1 MKSGR
6 ALLKYS
12 LAAMC
17 ASTLVGCGSAPVADK
32 EPETVSVAAIPES
45 APLAEIPE
53 AEPKPTVVVR
63 PSVVTP
69 STTTVARNNTNRAAE
84 ALREQ
89 RRAELEAK
97 RMEYHQRWE
106 TEQQRKLLAAQAEKQ
121 RQLREREQL
130 AAQAELQRN
139 LQQRQQLVIRPT
151 RPRAQPRKVN
161 YAPAPRAQI
170 PMQVAYADPVGGQG
184 NGNYSAASLTGSF
197 AGQPAVLSLIEK
209 LARKGFER
217 DYLYGVFSQ
226 AQYRDDIA
234 QIWAKYYAK
243 GGEDAKPKG
252 SGGGGYPSY
261 RGKFL
266 TPGNVAKGRN
276 FWGRYAAHLMRAE
289 QQYGVP
295 AEYIVGIMGVETR
308 WGEILGKHRVLE
320 ALLTSAVAVPHRA
333 NFFLGEA
340 ENFMLMT
347 RSERMDPLTP
357 KGSYAGAMGYGQF
370 MPSSFKSY
378 AVDFDGDGIRDL
390 WNPVDAIGSIAN
402 YFARHGWR
410 PGESV
415 VVPAS
420 VSSNNYYSMP
430 DGFKTKYSLGN
441 LAQNGVVPAQ
451 PYRASG
457 SAHLLALSHDGGKMP
472 FIGFNNFYVITR
484 YNHSN
489 YYAMAVH
496 ELGNT
501 IKQGVGT
508 IYAQR

>member
-12 LAAMC
+12 VAAIC
-17 ASTLVGCGSAPVADK
+17 ASTLVGCGSAPVSDTA
-32 EPETVSVAAIPES
+32 PETSNTLTTTVPES
-45 APLAEIPE
+45 APLEQAEVPTTEEGVIAAPTKSVN
-53 AEPKPTVVVR
+53 ANKP
-63 PSVVTP
+63 
-69 STTTVARNNTNRAAE
+69 NNTNTAQRQAE
-84 ALREQ
+84 ALKQQ
-89 RRAELEAK
+89 RMAELEAK
-97 RMEYHQRWE
+97 RMGYHQRWVA
-106 TEQQRKLLAAQAEKQ
+106 EQQRQSVAKQ
-121 RQLREREQL
+121 QPSRPI
-130 AAQAELQRN
+130 
-139 LQQRQQLVIRPT
+139 VRPT
-151 RPRAQPRKVN
+151 YVQPRKVSIKSAARPPASN
-161 YAPAPRAQI
+161 YNE
-170 PMQVAYADPVGGQG
+170 AYADPVGGQG
-184 NGNYSAASLTGSF
+184 SGNYYAASVGGSF
-197 AGQPAVLSLIEK
+197 AGQPAVLNLVER
-209 LARKGFER
+209 LARKGFDR
-217 DYLYGVFSQ
+217 GYLYGVFSQ
-226 AQYRDDIA
+226 AQYREDVA

-243 GGEDAKPKG
+243 GGEDSKPKATG
-252 SGGGGYPSY
+252 GGGGYPSY

-266 TPGNVAKGRN
+266 TAGNIAKGRN
-276 FWGRYAAHLMRAE
+276 FWNRYSSHLARAE

-308 WGEILGKHRVLE
+308 WGEILGKHRILD

-333 NFFLGEA
+333 NFFLSEA
-340 ENFMLMT
+340 ENFMMMT

-370 MPSSFKSY
+370 MPSSFQSY
-378 AVDFDGDGIRDL
+378 AVDFDGDGIRDI

-402 YFARHGWR
+402 YFAKHGWR
-410 PGESV
+410 AGESV
-415 VVPAS
+415 VVPAN

-441 LAQNGVVPAQ
+441 LAQNGIVPAQ

-457 SAHLLALSHDGGKMP
+457 KAHLLALSHDGGKAP

-501 IKQGVGT
+501 IKQGVGA